1 MWQLPKN
8 EKSGLPGHDSE
19 KEICERHEVHPQQD
33 GLQTGGGELAEQV
46 AGIAAWNH
54 QVGDH
59 QDSS

>member
-1 MWQLPKN
+1 MWQLSQN
-8 EKSGLPGHDSE
+8 EKPRLPRNVPE
-19 KEICERHEVHPQQD
+19 RQICEKHEVHPQQD

>member
-1 MWQLPKN
+1 MRQLSKY
-8 EKSGLPGHDSE
+8 EKPRLPRNVPERQIYE
-19 KEICERHEVHPQQD
+19 KHEVHPQQD
-33 GLQTGGGELAEQV
+33 GLHTGGGELAEQV